1 LKSKNTLF
9 NQLDGIS
16 GNGNLFLKKIYQSV
30 LILFVDKFGVDDFDE
45 FAIKFFIL
53 LLNFRQKEQ
62 VRKEGV
68 VKFEWEKE
76 KELDL
81 YKLIFLKYS
90 SKNVIKEVDKYI
102 EYSICNI
109 EESKIGTKAE
119 FFNKFENHKNIIK
132 QILGKKYGQN

>member
-1 LKSKNTLF
+1 MSWSIMDAHIYV

-76 KELDL
+76 KKLETGFSFFVF
-81 YKLIFLKYS
+81 YHKLICKSVYFFY
-90 SKNVIKEVDKYI
+90 IK
-102 EYSICNI
+102 
-109 EESKIGTKAE
+109 
-119 FFNKFENHKNIIK
+119 
-132 QILGKKYGQN
+132 